1 MGTVAHKAYVKSVVA
16 SIWDRTCEGNSC
28 QLQNTPAVNTGM
40 APPLTTATSVHI
52 WGNGLKVVW
61 YSTLLLSGS
70 LCRQATLL
78 ASPAVGGALRAL
90 QRTAVEQTCG
100 TD

>member
-40 APPLTTATSVHI
+40 APPPDYSDVCPHM
-52 WGNGLKVVW
+52 GKRFKSCVVQ
-61 YSTLLLSGS
+61 YS
-70 LCRQATLL
+70 A
-78 ASPAVGGALRAL
+78 A
-90 QRTAVEQTCG
+90 
-100 TD
+100 